1 MVFNKL
7 FGAKRKPFLE
17 LSKAPSKPVA
27 VAPVRASETAEI
39 KTPAVATATAPAPAP
54 VAAPSDRLQ
63 TTAELLAAEQAADQA
78 NAKPAGPATF
88 AAELLQPAAALPR
101 NRRRPG
107 VALADFKAI
116 AKGLGRG

>member
-39 KTPAVATATAPAPAP
+39 KTPAVATATAPAP

-116 AKGLGRG
+116 AKGLGRS